1 MEMEMMM
8 KRNQASPARNVLFW
22 KNKNNIGG

>member
-8 KRNQASPARNVLFW
+8 KRNQASPARNVLSG
-22 KNKNNIGG
+22 KIKMI